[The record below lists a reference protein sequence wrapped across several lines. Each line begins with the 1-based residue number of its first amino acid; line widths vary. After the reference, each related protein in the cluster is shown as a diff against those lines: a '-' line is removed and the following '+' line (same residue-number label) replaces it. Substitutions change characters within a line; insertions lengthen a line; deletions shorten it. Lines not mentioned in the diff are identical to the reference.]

1 MTDGALIAN
10 DAVVVG
16 LLAATLGVI
25 FWTTELAH
33 PFWRRFYRYIPALVL
48 CYLVPALYN
57 TFGLVDGG
65 ASQVYPVVSRY
76 LLPATLVLLTLATDL
91 PAILRLGPKL
101 LAVFLAG
108 TAGVIVGG
116 PIALAIWQVLTP
128 EAVDGEVWRGL
139 TAVAGSWIG
148 GSANQAAMKDVFAI
162 DANLFGTMVAV
173 DVIVASTW
181 MAFLL
186 WVAANHS
193 RIDARL
199 GADTQV
205 LQTLRAHVTELESA
219 QQRVPR
225 LAELV
230 YVGAVA
236 FGAMGLSHALAR
248 PLAGAFTDIA
258 WAERISLSSQFF
270 WIVVLATTTGLVL
283 SFTRVRRLEQVG
295 ASRIGTLLLYLLVA
309 AIGMQMDLR
318 AIATEP
324 ALFGLGLTW
333 IAIHAALIYAVAR
346 WLRAPMFCLA
356 VGSQANIG
364 GAASAPVVAAAFH
377 PALAPVGVLLAVL
390 GYALGTYGGWLCGQL
405 MRMVAGE

>member
-1 MTDGALIAN
+1 MSPFPIQN

-25 FWTTELAH
+25 FWTTESKH
-33 PFWRRFYRYIPALVL
+33 PFWQRFYRYIPALVL

-57 TFGLVDGG
+57 TFGLVDG
-65 ASQVYPVVSRY
+65 ASSQVYPVVSRY

-91 PAILRLGPKL
+91 QAILRLGPRL

-108 TAGVIVGG
+108 TVGVIIGG

-128 EAVDGEVWRGL
+128 EAVDGDVWRGL

-173 DVIVASTW
+173 DVIVASLW
-181 MAFLL
+181 MALLL
-186 WVAANHS
+186 WVAANHA
-193 RIDARL
+193 RLDARQ
-199 GADTQV
+199 GADTRL
-205 LQTLRAHVTELESA
+205 LQTLREHVAELEKTQA
-219 QQRVPR
+219 RVPR
-225 LAELV
+225 LPDLMYIVAI
-230 YVGAVA
+230 A
-236 FGAMGLSHALAR
+236 FGTMGLSHALGR
-248 PLAGAFTDIA
+248 PMADAFTGIA
-258 WAERISLSSQFF
+258 WAERVSLSSQFF
-270 WIVVLATTTGLVL
+270 WIVVIATTAGLVL
-283 SFTRVRRLEQVG
+283 SFTPARRLELVG
-295 ASRIGTLLLYLLVA
+295 ASRVGTVLLYLLVA
-309 AIGMQMDLR
+309 SIGMQMDLR

-333 IAIHAALIYAVAR
+333 IAIHGVLIYAVAR
-346 WLRAPMFCLA
+346 WLRTPMFCMA

-405 MRMVAGE
+405 MRIVAGQ

>member
-1 MTDGALIAN
+1 MSPFPIQN

-25 FWTTELAH
+25 FCTTESAH

-57 TFGLVDGG
+57 TFGLVDG
-65 ASQVYPVVSRY
+65 ASSQVYPVVSRY
-76 LLPATLVLLTLATDL
+76 LLPATLVLLTLATDI

-108 TAGVIVGG
+108 SVGVIIGG

-128 EAVDGEVWRGL
+128 EAVDGDVWRGL
-139 TAVAGSWIG
+139 AGVAGSWIG

-173 DVIVASTW
+173 DVIVASLW
-181 MAFLL
+181 MTVLL
-186 WVAANHS
+186 WVAANHA
-193 RIDARL
+193 RLDARQ
-199 GADTQV
+199 GADTRL
-205 LQTLRAHVTELESA
+205 LQTLREHVAELEA
-219 QQRVPR
+219 TQPRVPR
-225 LAELV
+225 LPDLV
-230 YVGAVA
+230 YIVAIA

-248 PLAGAFTDIA
+248 PLADAFTGVT

-270 WIVVLATTTGLVL
+270 WIVVIATTAGLLL
-283 SFTRVRRLEQVG
+283 SFTRARELEQVG
-295 ASRIGTLLLYLLVA
+295 ASRIGTLLLYLLIA
-309 AIGMQMDLR
+309 SIGMQMDLR

-333 IAIHAALIYAVAR
+333 IAIHGALIYAVAR
-346 WLRAPMFCLA
+346 WLRAPMFCFA

-390 GYALGTYGGWLCGQL
+390 GYALGTYGGWLSGQL
-405 MRMVAGE
+405 MRMVAGQ